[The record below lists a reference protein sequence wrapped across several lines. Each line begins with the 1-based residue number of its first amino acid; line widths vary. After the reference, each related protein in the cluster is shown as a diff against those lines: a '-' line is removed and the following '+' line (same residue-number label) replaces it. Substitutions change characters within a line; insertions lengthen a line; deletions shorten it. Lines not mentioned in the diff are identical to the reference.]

1 MAMDAADESDDGRP
15 SFSTFWKKTKEVLH
29 GNRVEFVQHGKQNH
43 DAHSSK
49 SPEAGSESSP
59 AKPLTASEK
68 AKLRRAQVRR
78 AQVQHR
84 QRKAEYVKQL
94 ELDVSH
100 FRELI
105 ALTEGEAA
113 ELGKDND
120 AMRAQLQLLGIT
132 TSVAARQHEK
142 QPQPQTTPMDMEGIE
157 AQIDRLLDPNQDILG
172 LPAVGQIDSL
182 PQQSQQPPQTTDMFG
197 DINIDDIVVTLK
209 KDDELRTP
217 VFSVRSSSSNP
228 SVSNPS
234 PGNTTSPPTSEG
246 DMQLSVEQEQM
257 AINFIL
263 SLEHICWDHFW
274 LGDYPEHQHHSN
286 QAKGHT
292 LMASTFLMASAPEA
306 VYMGRKRISSASQ
319 CGVRRLVGIDYTYP
333 AVYYEWPSPRI
344 SLAAL
349 HGLASSLN
357 PGDAEL
363 TPIQAWF
370 ELADRYPMEVLLDAQ
385 LLNELS
391 RELDGV
397 VKCLVFGA
405 MMERDAF
412 ESVVGRVLGPTLE
425 GMMARSMIDQAEQP
439 VGDY

>member
-1 MAMDAADESDDGRP
+1 MATDAADESDDGRP

-29 GNRVEFVQHGKQNH
+29 GNRVEFVQHGKQNR
-43 DAHSSK
+43 DAHSSE

-105 ALTEGEAA
+105 ALTESEAA
-113 ELGKDND
+113 ELSKDNE
-120 AMRAQLQLLGIT
+120 AMKAQLHLLGIT
-132 TSVAARQHEK
+132 ISAPARDQEK
-142 QPQPQTTPMDMEGIE
+142 QLQMTSTEGIE
-157 AQIDRLLDPNQDILG
+157 AQIDRLLDPNQQVVG
-172 LPAVGQIDSL
+172 LPVFGQVDSL
-182 PQQSQQPPQTTDMFG
+182 PQQAQQPAPVTDMFG

-217 VFSVRSSSSNP
+217 VFSIRSSSSNP
-228 SVSNPS
+228 SISNPS
-234 PGNTTSPPTSEG
+234 PGNMTSPSMSEG
-246 DMQLSVEQEQM
+246 DIQLSLEQEQM
-257 AINFIL
+257 VINFIL

-274 LGDYPEHQHHSN
+274 LGDYPEHEHHSN

-292 LMASTFLMASAPEA
+292 LMASTFLMACAPEA
-306 VYMGRKRISSASQ
+306 VYMGRKKISSASQ
-319 CGVRRLVGIDYTYP
+319 CGARRLIGIDYTYP
-333 AVYYEWPSPRI
+333 AVYYEWPSPRV

-357 PGDAEL
+357 PGDTEL

-385 LLNELS
+385 LLNTLS

-397 VKCLVFGA
+397 VKCLVYGA
-405 MMERDAF
+405 MIERDAF
-412 ESVVGRVLGPTLE
+412 ESVVQRVLGPTLE
-425 GMMARSMIDQAEQP
+425 GMMASSMIEQAE
-439 VGDY
+439 